1 MVRVSGISRKQF
13 NEQKPGSFTKREL
26 AIKSIAVTGFM
37 NGFRIIFVKQGE
49 IMYQFV
55 PRQEMRSVLDIANFP
70 ENSRAE
76 IAYRYFVY
84 DSEEAMYIEENGV
97 LIGMV
102 SIGDLERYYGNRK
115 DRLEINR
122 LFSRI
127 GEKDEAKAAV
137 FFGKFKTFFECP
149 IVNSQGQLEGVMKR
163 AIRYDIRQDQ
173 IASLVVSRYL
183 KEQWHRK
190 ELSRFVANTKVQLV
204 LYYTEEAPVMR
215 ALADRKRSGVTDGD
229 REGEEIYWKG
239 LSEKQWDAFL
249 GEPGIAGNL
258 KREFGNFHTQLIKGV
273 SEIID
278 MKGEFYNC
286 VGGSRITHGNPQ
298 KSDRRVIFYGAC
310 STVGAYC
317 RDGETIES
325 YFQNILNIW
334 RGSQTK
340 PQIQV
345 INRGLFNVTNFFS
358 RMMTDKLSGRDIAV
372 VFVEKRWLTEEI
384 SRRCLYVGNLT
395 DTYLEIENLKNNLL
409 DSPDHCNYR
418 VNRCLAERIY
428 RDFEGHHL
436 LDMSLNVSGGLD
448 EAGQIQDYYI
458 GSEVMSEVLR
468 YMEQYDLLK
477 EEAAGIKGAMTLFAD
492 PFTERHRRAVETV
505 LQKVDRLYVFLSEDS
520 NLKFSLEERLL
531 AAKEAV
537 RDLGD
542 RVVIIPAGKYLFTK
556 KISRGIRKQRFCDAD
571 MEYDCDIFGEL
582 FGGFMGIRYR
592 FLVSEFHNSVEQ
604 KYMDICINILPQFGI
619 TVEEL

>member
-1 MVRVSGISRKQF
+1 
-13 NEQKPGSFTKREL
+13 
-26 AIKSIAVTGFM
+26 
-37 NGFRIIFVKQGE
+37 
-49 IMYQFV
+49 MYQFI
-55 PRQEMRSVLDIANFP
+55 PRQEMRSVLDIADFP
-70 ENSRAE
+70 ENGRAE
-76 IAYRYFVY
+76 IAYQYFVH
-84 DSEEAMYIEENGV
+84 DSEEAVYIEENGA

-122 LFSRI
+122 LFSCTD
-127 GEKDEAKAAV
+127 EKDEAKAAV

-149 IVNSQGQLEGVMKR
+149 VVNSQGQLEGVIKR

-183 KEQWHRK
+183 KDQWHRK
-190 ELSRFVANTKVQLV
+190 ELSRFVANAKARVV
-204 LYYTEEAPVMR
+204 LYYTEEATVMR
-215 ALADRKRSGVTDGD
+215 ALADSKGSGVTDGD

-239 LSEKQWDAFL
+239 LSERQWDAFL
-249 GEPGIAGNL
+249 GKSGIVGHL
-258 KREFGNFHTQLIKGV
+258 KKEFGNFHTQLVKGV
-273 SEIID
+273 SEIIA

-286 VGGSRITHGNPQ
+286 VDGSRITHGNPQ
-298 KSDRRVIFYGAC
+298 NSDRRIIFYGPC

-325 YFQNILNIW
+325 YFQNILNA
-334 RGSQTK
+334 RRRSQAK

-358 RMMTDKLSGRDIAV
+358 RMMTDKLSGSDIAV
-372 VFVEKRWLTEEI
+372 VFVEKWWLTEEI
-384 SRRCLYVGNLT
+384 FRRCLYVGNLT
-395 DTYLEIENLKNNLL
+395 DIYLEIENLENNLL
-409 DSPDHCNYR
+409 DGPDHCNYR
-418 VNRCLAERIY
+418 VNKCLAERIY
-428 RDFEGHHL
+428 RDFEEHHL
-436 LDMSLNVSGGLD
+436 LDMSLNASGGPD

-492 PFTERHRRAVETV
+492 SFTERHRRAVETA
-505 LQKVDRLYVFLSEDS
+505 LQKVDRLYLFLSEDS
-520 NLKFSLEERLL
+520 NLNAALEERLQ
-531 AAKEAV
+531 AAKEAL
-537 RDLGD
+537 RDLED
-542 RVVIIPAGKYLFTK
+542 KVAIIPAGKYLFTK

-571 MEYDCDIFGEL
+571 MEYDCDIFGEI

-604 KYMDICINILPQFGI
+604 KYMDTCINILPRFGI

>member
-1 MVRVSGISRKQF
+1 
-13 NEQKPGSFTKREL
+13 
-26 AIKSIAVTGFM
+26 
-37 NGFRIIFVKQGE
+37 
-49 IMYQFV
+49 MYQFV
-55 PRQEMRSVLDIANFP
+55 PRQEMRSVLDIADFP

-122 LFSRI
+122 LISRI
-127 GEKDEAKAAV
+127 GEKDEAKAVV

-239 LSEKQWDAFL
+239 LSERQWDVFL
-249 GEPGIAGNL
+249 GKSGIVGHL
-258 KREFGNFHTQLIKGV
+258 KKEFGNFHTQLVKGV
-273 SEIID
+273 SEIVA

-286 VGGSRITHGNPQ
+286 VDGSRITRGNPQ
-298 KSDRRVIFYGAC
+298 NSDRCVIFYGPC

-325 YFQNILNIW
+325 YFQNILNA
-334 RGSQTK
+334 RRRSQAK

-358 RMMTDKLSGRDIAV
+358 RMMTDRLSGSDIAV

-395 DTYLEIENLKNNLL
+395 DTYLEIENLENNLL
-409 DSPDHCNYR
+409 DGPDHCNYR
-418 VNRCLAERIY
+418 VNKCLAERIY
-428 RDFEGHHL
+428 RDFEEHHL
-436 LDMSLNVSGGLD
+436 LDMSLNASGGPD

-458 GSEVMSEVLR
+458 GSEVMSEVLC

-477 EEAAGIKGAMTLFAD
+477 EESMGIKGAMTLFAD
-492 PFTERHRRAVETV
+492 PFTERHRRAVETA
-505 LQKVDRLYVFLSEDS
+505 LQKVDRLYLFLSEDS
-520 NLKFSLEERLL
+520 NLNAALEERLQ
-531 AAKEAV
+531 AAKEAL
-537 RDLGD
+537 RDLED
-542 RVVIIPAGKYLFTK
+542 KVAIIPAGKYLFTK

-571 MEYDCDIFGEL
+571 MEYDCDIFGEI

-604 KYMDICINILPQFGI
+604 KYTDTCINILPRFGI

>member
-1 MVRVSGISRKQF
+1 
-13 NEQKPGSFTKREL
+13 
-26 AIKSIAVTGFM
+26 
-37 NGFRIIFVKQGE
+37 
-49 IMYQFV
+49 MYQFI
-55 PRQEMRSVLDIANFP
+55 PRQEMRSVLDIADFP

-76 IAYRYFVY
+76 IAYQYFVH
-84 DSEEAMYIEENGV
+84 DGEEAMYIEENGV

-115 DRLEINR
+115 ERLKINR

-127 GEKDEAKAAV
+127 DEKDEAKAAV

-149 IVNSQGQLEGVMKR
+149 IVNSQGQLEGVIKR
-163 AIRYDIRQDQ
+163 EIRYDIRQDQ

-183 KEQWHRK
+183 KDQWHRK
-190 ELSRFVANTKVQLV
+190 ELSRFVANTKAQVV
-204 LYYTEEAPVMR
+204 LYYTEEASVMR

-239 LSEKQWDAFL
+239 LSERQWDVFL
-249 GEPGIAGNL
+249 GKSGIVGHL
-258 KREFGNFHTQLIKGV
+258 KKEFGNFHTQLVKGV
-273 SEIID
+273 SEIVA

-286 VGGSRITHGNPQ
+286 VDGSRITRGNPQ
-298 KSDRRVIFYGAC
+298 NSDRCVIFYGPC

-325 YFQNILNIW
+325 YFQNILNAL
-334 RGSQTK
+334 RRSQAK

-358 RMMTDKLSGRDIAV
+358 RMMTDKLSGSDIAV

-395 DTYLEIENLKNNLL
+395 DTYLEIENLENNLL
-409 DSPDHCNYR
+409 DGPDHCNYR
-418 VNRCLAERIY
+418 VNKCLAERIY
-428 RDFEGHHL
+428 RDFEEHHL
-436 LDMSLNVSGGLD
+436 LDMSLNASGGPD
-448 EAGQIQDYYI
+448 ETGQIQDYYI
-458 GSEVMSEVLR
+458 GSEVMSEVLC

-477 EEAAGIKGAMTLFAD
+477 EESMGIKGAMTLFAD
-492 PFTERHRRAVETV
+492 PFTERHRRAVETA
-505 LQKVDRLYVFLSEDS
+505 LQKVDRLYLFLSEDS
-520 NLKFSLEERLL
+520 NLNAALEERLQ
-531 AAKEAV
+531 AAKEAL
-537 RDLGD
+537 RDLED
-542 RVVIIPAGKYLFTK
+542 KVAIIPAGKYLFTK

-571 MEYDCDIFGEL
+571 MEYDCDIFGEI

-604 KYMDICINILPQFGI
+604 KYMDTCINILPRFGI

>member
-1 MVRVSGISRKQF
+1 
-13 NEQKPGSFTKREL
+13 
-26 AIKSIAVTGFM
+26 
-37 NGFRIIFVKQGE
+37 
-49 IMYQFV
+49 MYQFI
-55 PRQEMRSVLDIANFP
+55 PRQEMRSVLDIADFP

-76 IAYRYFVY
+76 IAYQYFVH
-84 DSEEAMYIEENGV
+84 DGEEAMYIEENGV

-115 DRLEINR
+115 ERLKINR

-127 GEKDEAKAAV
+127 DEKDEAKAAV

-149 IVNSQGQLEGVMKR
+149 IVNSQGQLEGVIKR

-183 KEQWHRK
+183 KDQWHRK
-190 ELSRFVANTKVQLV
+190 ELSRFVANTKAQVV
-204 LYYTEEAPVMR
+204 LYYTEEASVMR
-215 ALADRKRSGVTDGD
+215 ALADRKRSGVTNGD

-239 LSEKQWDAFL
+239 LSERQWDVFL
-249 GEPGIAGNL
+249 GKSGIVGHL
-258 KREFGNFHTQLIKGV
+258 KKEFGNFHTQLVKGV
-273 SEIID
+273 SEIVA

-286 VGGSRITHGNPQ
+286 VDGSRITRGNPQ
-298 KSDRRVIFYGAC
+298 NSDRCVIFYGPC

-325 YFQNILNIW
+325 YFQNILNAL
-334 RGSQTK
+334 RRSQAK

-358 RMMTDKLSGRDIAV
+358 RMMTDKLSGSDIAV

-395 DTYLEIENLKNNLL
+395 DTYLEIENLENNLL
-409 DSPDHCNYR
+409 DGPDHCNYR
-418 VNRCLAERIY
+418 VNKCLAERIY
-428 RDFEGHHL
+428 RDFEEHHL
-436 LDMSLNVSGGLD
+436 LDMSLNASGGPD

-458 GSEVMSEVLR
+458 GSEVMSEVLC

-477 EEAAGIKGAMTLFAD
+477 EESMGIKGAMTLFAD
-492 PFTERHRRAVETV
+492 PFTERHRRAVETA
-505 LQKVDRLYVFLSEDS
+505 LQKVDRLYLFLSEDS
-520 NLKFSLEERLL
+520 NLNAALEERLQ
-531 AAKEAV
+531 AAKEAL
-537 RDLGD
+537 RDLED
-542 RVVIIPAGKYLFTK
+542 KVAIIPAGKYLFTK

-571 MEYDCDIFGEL
+571 MEYDCDIFGEI

>member
-1 MVRVSGISRKQF
+1 
-13 NEQKPGSFTKREL
+13 
-26 AIKSIAVTGFM
+26 
-37 NGFRIIFVKQGE
+37 
-49 IMYQFV
+49 MYQFI
-55 PRQEMRSVLDIANFP
+55 PRQEMRSVLDIADFP

-76 IAYRYFVY
+76 IAYQYFVH
-84 DSEEAMYIEENGV
+84 DGEEAMYIEENGV

-115 DRLEINR
+115 ERLKINR

-127 GEKDEAKAAV
+127 DEKDEAKAAV

-149 IVNSQGQLEGVMKR
+149 IVNSQGQLEGVIKR
-163 AIRYDIRQDQ
+163 EIRYDIRQDQ

-183 KEQWHRK
+183 KDQWHRK
-190 ELSRFVANTKVQLV
+190 ELSRFVANTKAQVV
-204 LYYTEEAPVMR
+204 LYYTEEASVMR

-239 LSEKQWDAFL
+239 LSERQWDVFL
-249 GEPGIAGNL
+249 GKSGIVGHL
-258 KREFGNFHTQLIKGV
+258 KKEFGNFHTQLVKGV
-273 SEIID
+273 SEIVA

-286 VGGSRITHGNPQ
+286 VDGSRITRGNPQ
-298 KSDRRVIFYGAC
+298 NSDRCVIFYGPC

-325 YFQNILNIW
+325 YFQNILNAL
-334 RGSQTK
+334 RRSQVK

-358 RMMTDKLSGRDIAV
+358 RMMTDKLSGSDIAV
-372 VFVEKRWLTEEI
+372 VFVEKRWQTEEI

-395 DTYLEIENLKNNLL
+395 DTYLEIENLENNLL
-409 DSPDHCNYR
+409 DGPDHCNYR
-418 VNRCLAERIY
+418 VNKCLAERIY
-428 RDFEGHHL
+428 RDFEEHHL
-436 LDMSLNVSGGLD
+436 LDMSLNASGGPD

-458 GSEVMSEVLR
+458 GSEVMSEVLC

-477 EEAAGIKGAMTLFAD
+477 EESMGIKGAMTLFAD
-492 PFTERHRRAVETV
+492 PFTERHRRAVETA
-505 LQKVDRLYVFLSEDS
+505 LQKVDRLYLFLSEDS
-520 NLKFSLEERLL
+520 NLNAALEERLQ
-531 AAKEAV
+531 AAKEAL
-537 RDLGD
+537 RDLED
-542 RVVIIPAGKYLFTK
+542 KVAIIPAGKYLFTK

-571 MEYDCDIFGEL
+571 MEYDCDIFGEI

-604 KYMDICINILPQFGI
+604 KYMDTCINILPRFGI

>member
-1 MVRVSGISRKQF
+1 
-13 NEQKPGSFTKREL
+13 
-26 AIKSIAVTGFM
+26 
-37 NGFRIIFVKQGE
+37 
-49 IMYQFV
+49 MYQFI
-55 PRQEMRSVLDIANFP
+55 PRQEMRSVLDIADFP

-76 IAYRYFVY
+76 IAYQYFVH
-84 DSEEAMYIEENGV
+84 DGEEAMYIEENGV

-115 DRLEINR
+115 ERLKINR

-127 GEKDEAKAAV
+127 DEKDEAKAAV

-149 IVNSQGQLEGVMKR
+149 IVNSQGQLEGVIKR
-163 AIRYDIRQDQ
+163 EIRYDIRQDQ

-183 KEQWHRK
+183 KDQWHRK
-190 ELSRFVANTKVQLV
+190 ELSRFVANTKAQVV
-204 LYYTEEAPVMR
+204 LYYTEEASVMR

-239 LSEKQWDAFL
+239 LSERQWDVFL
-249 GEPGIAGNL
+249 GKSGIVGHL
-258 KREFGNFHTQLIKGV
+258 KKEFGNFHTQLVKGV
-273 SEIID
+273 SEIVA

-286 VGGSRITHGNPQ
+286 VDGSRITRGNPQ
-298 KSDRRVIFYGAC
+298 NSDRCVIFYGPC

-325 YFQNILNIW
+325 YFQNILNAL
-334 RGSQTK
+334 RRSQAK

-358 RMMTDKLSGRDIAV
+358 RMMTDKLSGSDIAV

-395 DTYLEIENLKNNLL
+395 DTYLEIENLENNLL
-409 DSPDHCNYR
+409 DGPDHCNYR
-418 VNRCLAERIY
+418 VNKCLAERIY
-428 RDFEGHHL
+428 RDFEEHHL
-436 LDMSLNVSGGLD
+436 LDMSLNASGGPD

-458 GSEVMSEVLR
+458 GSEVMSEVLC

-477 EEAAGIKGAMTLFAD
+477 EESMGIKGAMTLFAD
-492 PFTERHRRAVETV
+492 PFTERHRRAVETA
-505 LQKVDRLYVFLSEDS
+505 LQKVDRLYLFLSEDS
-520 NLKFSLEERLL
+520 NLNAALEERLQ
-531 AAKEAV
+531 AAKEAL
-537 RDLGD
+537 RDLED
-542 RVVIIPAGKYLFTK
+542 KVAIIPAGKYLFTK
-556 KISRGIRKQRFCDAD
+556 KISRGIRKQRFCDVD
-571 MEYDCDIFGEL
+571 MEYDCDIFGEI

>member
-1 MVRVSGISRKQF
+1 
-13 NEQKPGSFTKREL
+13 
-26 AIKSIAVTGFM
+26 
-37 NGFRIIFVKQGE
+37 
-49 IMYQFV
+49 MYQFI
-55 PRQEMRSVLDIANFP
+55 PRQEMRSVLDIADFP

-76 IAYRYFVY
+76 IAYQYFVH
-84 DSEEAMYIEENGV
+84 DGEEAMYIEENGV

-115 DRLEINR
+115 ERLKINR

-127 GEKDEAKAAV
+127 DEKDEAKAAV

-149 IVNSQGQLEGVMKR
+149 IVNSQGQLEGVIKR

-183 KEQWHRK
+183 KDQWHRK
-190 ELSRFVANTKVQLV
+190 ELSRFVANTKAQVV
-204 LYYTEEAPVMR
+204 LYYTEEASVMR

-239 LSEKQWDAFL
+239 LSERQWDVFL
-249 GEPGIAGNL
+249 GKSGIVGHL
-258 KREFGNFHTQLIKGV
+258 KKEFGNFHTQLVKGV
-273 SEIID
+273 SEIVA

-286 VGGSRITHGNPQ
+286 VDGSRITRGNPQ
-298 KSDRRVIFYGAC
+298 NSDRCVIFYGPC

-325 YFQNILNIW
+325 YFQNILNAL
-334 RGSQTK
+334 RRSQAK

-358 RMMTDKLSGRDIAV
+358 RMMTDKLSGSDIAV

-395 DTYLEIENLKNNLL
+395 DTYLEIENLENNLL
-409 DSPDHCNYR
+409 DGPDHCNYR
-418 VNRCLAERIY
+418 VNKCLAERIY
-428 RDFEGHHL
+428 RDFEEHHL
-436 LDMSLNVSGGLD
+436 LDMSLNASGGPD

-458 GSEVMSEVLR
+458 GSEVMSEVLC

-477 EEAAGIKGAMTLFAD
+477 EESMGIKGAMTLFAD
-492 PFTERHRRAVETV
+492 PFTERHRRAVETA
-505 LQKVDRLYVFLSEDS
+505 LQKVDRLYLFLSEDS
-520 NLKFSLEERLL
+520 NLNAALEERLQ
-531 AAKEAV
+531 AAKEAL
-537 RDLGD
+537 RDLED
-542 RVVIIPAGKYLFTK
+542 KVAIIPAGKYLFTK

-571 MEYDCDIFGEL
+571 MEYDCDIFGEI

>member
-1 MVRVSGISRKQF
+1 
-13 NEQKPGSFTKREL
+13 
-26 AIKSIAVTGFM
+26 
-37 NGFRIIFVKQGE
+37 
-49 IMYQFV
+49 MYQFI
-55 PRQEMRSVLDIANFP
+55 PRQEMRSVLDIADFP

-76 IAYRYFVY
+76 IAYQYFVH
-84 DSEEAMYIEENGV
+84 DGEEAMYIEENGV

-115 DRLEINR
+115 ERLKINR

-127 GEKDEAKAAV
+127 DEKDEAKAAV

-149 IVNSQGQLEGVMKR
+149 IVNSQGQLEGVIKR
-163 AIRYDIRQDQ
+163 EIRYDIRQDQ

-183 KEQWHRK
+183 KDQWHRK
-190 ELSRFVANTKVQLV
+190 ELSRFVANTKAQVV
-204 LYYTEEAPVMR
+204 LYYTEEASVMR

-239 LSEKQWDAFL
+239 LSERQWDVFL
-249 GEPGIAGNL
+249 GKSGIVGHL
-258 KREFGNFHTQLIKGV
+258 KKEFGNFHTQLVKGV
-273 SEIID
+273 SEIVA

-286 VGGSRITHGNPQ
+286 VDGSRITRGNPQ
-298 KSDRRVIFYGAC
+298 NSDRCVIFYGPC

-325 YFQNILNIW
+325 YFQNILNAL
-334 RGSQTK
+334 RRSQAK

-358 RMMTDKLSGRDIAV
+358 RMMTDKLSGSDIAV

-395 DTYLEIENLKNNLL
+395 DTYLEIENLENNLL
-409 DSPDHCNYR
+409 DGPDHCNYR
-418 VNRCLAERIY
+418 VNKCLAERIY
-428 RDFEGHHL
+428 RDFEEHHL
-436 LDMSLNVSGGLD
+436 LDMSLNASGGPD

-458 GSEVMSEVLR
+458 GSEVMSEVLC

-477 EEAAGIKGAMTLFAD
+477 EESMGIKGAMTLFAD
-492 PFTERHRRAVETV
+492 PFTERHRRAVETA
-505 LQKVDRLYVFLSEDS
+505 LQKVDRLYLFLSEDS
-520 NLKFSLEERLL
+520 NLNAALEERLQ
-531 AAKEAV
+531 AAKEAL
-537 RDLGD
+537 RDLED
-542 RVVIIPAGKYLFTK
+542 KVAIIPAGKYLFTK

-571 MEYDCDIFGEL
+571 MEYDCDIFGEI

-592 FLVSEFHNSVEQ
+592 FLVSEFHNLVEQ